1 MAHPRSD
8 FRGIFPVI
16 ISPPFLPSQA
26 SAGGRE
32 TDSAEANNTTA
43 PNPDVCAVGMQE
55 CAPGN
60 GAYPVSYSFGWHGG
74 AHLMAPRAANGHA
87 EPVRAIADG
96 TVVFVRHNSP
106 EGKPELQYRNARS
119 DDGCVVIKHTT
130 EIGDGGGHASR
141 AKITYFSVYMHLQ
154 TVVGAVAVGKPI
166 YRKDTL
172 GAPGHIYGQAGQI
185 HFEIVCDTANLEKL
199 VGRKSG
205 PLAARQG
212 RTDAVYGDVW
222 FKVPRGVKLFE
233 REPHPYRRDDA
244 DSPPGPHASVQ
255 RQVPIAET
263 STPLV
268 IRMRFGQSKAGDCTL
283 TTFKQDGDRWI
294 ELGHVTDPDYEYN
307 LYKRACDLN
316 ARYHALGRAHR
327 VAYDAPA
334 PSAIYEMLRFGRI
347 LGPDVIASSMRFG
360 HWRKV
365 VTPEGTG
372 WINLCPPELNPDVRG
387 MSEKPK
393 IGVFSDADF
402 PHWDGWSLVDDDTG
416 GASLCESA
424 TIKSWLDSNG
434 DGKLTHAEAVAA
446 LHNDD
451 VKRRMSRAICRFPTE
466 WSKQEI
472 EARWGWLKS
481 PHEALASPM
490 TDEDFRAM
498 KAHIEALAFW
508 EEIDDQDL
516 PAADQCWRFPPKAFV
531 EHFRKCG
538 WLTKFEVQQ
547 LLPMHTI
554 RKDGRGRHHWEFI
567 AHGAD
572 TDSFLERYRIA
583 LNKAMRKYGIC
594 SSSQMA
600 AFFAQATVESAW
612 FTSPKEQNG
621 NNPALH
627 GGWYGRG
634 FLQLTVPNGNMNNG
648 NNNYY
653 NYFRWRGRN
662 PDSATP
668 ARRLRWRDDV
678 AEIPDDAAQ
687 SAGFY
692 WVKPQFGATSPHGGE
707 TAQRYADQPNPSIRV
722 AVDTMHGVKLYYI
735 NETARKV
742 AAMVNVPGA
751 VYNEKYT
758 VNGMSERFCA
768 YTNGLV
774 VLSDIAYFH
783 DLQGVKTEPEQF
795 ERRRPWK

>member
-1 MAHPRSD
+1 MSGKAHPRSD

-26 SAGGRE
+26 SAVARE
-32 TDSAEANNTTA
+32 TDSAEANDTAA
-43 PNPDVCAVGMQE
+43 PNGDVCAVGMQE

-60 GAYPVSYSFGWHGG
+60 GAYPVSHSFGWHGG
-74 AHLMAPRAANGHA
+74 AHLIAPRAASGHA

-96 TVVFVRHNSP
+96 TVMFVRHNSP
-106 EGKPELQYRNARS
+106 EGKPELQYRNVRS

-141 AKITYFSVYMHLQ
+141 AKVTYFSVYMHLQ

-185 HFEIVCDTANLEKL
+185 HFEIVCDAANLEKL

-244 DSPPGPHASVQ
+244 DSPPGPHASAQ
-255 RQVPIAET
+255 RQTPIAET

-268 IRMRFGQSKAGDCTL
+268 VRMRFGQSKAGDCTL

-327 VAYDAPA
+327 VVYDAPA

-347 LGPDVIASSMRFG
+347 LGPDVITSSMKFG

-402 PHWDGWSLVDDDTG
+402 PHWDGWSLVDDDAG
-416 GASLCESA
+416 RASLCESA

-446 LHNDD
+446 LHNDQ
-451 VKRRMSRAICRFPTE
+451 VKQRMSRAICRFPTE
-466 WSKQEI
+466 WSRQEI

-490 TDEDFRAM
+490 TDEDFAAM

-508 EEIDDQDL
+508 EEIDDQEL

-531 EHFRKCG
+531 EHFRKCKWLAVPEFARIYPDTYTQSREGQLHRAQGALSGKAREQFRVYLNRKMVSHSITLSSFRMSNFLGQIAEESRTLTWIIERKSEVACNREYSGHLGNDVPGDGYRFRGRGLKQLTGKYNYAEYWVYRG
-538 WLTKFEVQQ
+538 WVSRTQFTPSWWRNKNSIRPNISDPDSLARIPYNVVDAGAWYWEASPHRGRPHVRSSINIQASAGVTAEIIENVTKAINGGTHGLENRSY
-547 LLPMHTI
+547 HTI
-554 RKDGRGRHHWEFI
+554 RI
-567 AHGAD
+567 
-572 TDSFLERYRIA
+572 Y
-583 LNKAMRKYGIC
+583 
-594 SSSQMA
+594 
-600 AFFAQATVESAW
+600 
-612 FTSPKEQNG
+612 
-621 NNPALH
+621 
-627 GGWYGRG
+627 
-634 FLQLTVPNGNMNNG
+634 
-648 NNNYY
+648 
-653 NYFRWRGRN
+653 
-662 PDSATP
+662 
-668 ARRLRWRDDV
+668 
-678 AEIPDDAAQ
+678 
-687 SAGFY
+687 
-692 WVKPQFGATSPHGGE
+692 
-707 TAQRYADQPNPSIRV
+707 
-722 AVDTMHGVKLYYI
+722 
-735 NETARKV
+735 
-742 AAMVNVPGA
+742 
-751 VYNEKYT
+751 
-758 VNGMSERFCA
+758 
-768 YTNGLV
+768 V
-774 VLSDIAYFH
+774 VLGD
-783 DLQGVKTEPEQF
+783 GV
-795 ERRRPWK
+795 